1 MPGQSRSAAAF
12 QSRADGEWLSGDK
25 PSKEVLFHLAL
36 YRNNPRCKA
45 VVHLHSTWSTA
56 LSCLQGLDSSNVIR
70 PFTPYV
76 VMRMGNV
83 PLVPYY
89 RPGDKR
95 IAQDLAELAA
105 DNQAFLLANHGPV
118 VCGESLQE
126 AANNMEELE
135 ETAKL
140 IFILGDRPIRYLTA
154 GEIAELRS

>member
-1 MPGQSRSAAAF
+1 MVDGAFLPARAGQQQRYSSVHTIRGD
-12 QSRADGEWLSGDK
+12 ADGK
-25 PSKEVLFHLAL
+25 CPA
-36 YRNNPRCKA
+36 
-45 VVHLHSTWSTA
+45 
-56 LSCLQGLDSSNVIR
+56 
-70 PFTPYV
+70 
-76 VMRMGNV
+76 
-83 PLVPYY
+83 Y